1 MDARA
6 PDHPTAAAQ
15 EPQLRV
21 GHAFQFHPWS
31 RPEWLHDSDSAVPAT
46 AAWIHGGAGRDGA
59 VPGRYRSCR
68 LNAGGGNFG
77 DEVRSTQGD
86 RAGILAYLGE
96 HVLDDAYLAGCRLH
110 NHSVDA
116 RLSGA
121 CGAPFLHPDQL
132 RLL

>member
-6 PDHPTAAAQ
+6 PDHPTSAAQ

-21 GHAFQFHPWS
+21 GHAFQCHPWS
-31 RPEWLHDSDSAVPAT
+31 RPEWLHDSDSAVPA
-46 AAWIHGGAGRDGA
+46 AATWIHGGAGRNGIIS
-59 VPGRYRSCR
+59 GRYRTCR

-86 RAGILAYLGE
+86 RPGILADLGE
-96 HVLDDAYLAGCRLH
+96 HVLDDAYLTGCGLQ

-116 RLSGA
+116 RLSG
-121 CGAPFLHPDQL
+121 GWTAPN
-132 RLL
+132 